1 MTTIKRLPSAE
12 LNIMLVLWKTD
23 KPVTAAYV
31 MNQLKESQQKQ
42 LAITS
47 VLTLLTRLSEKGF
60 VEIDKSAKANLYS
73 VLISEAEY

>member
-47 VLTLLTRLSEKGF
+47 VLTLLNK
-60 VEIDKSAKANLYS
+60 IKQKKALLK
-73 VLISEAEY
+73 LINQRKPTFIRF